1 MKEMLR
7 DYRLRKLYL
16 GRRKCLISVCSSRLF
31 VMLHDAKCQVITVF
45 KSYFEVNLHVPY
57 NLGEETE
64 Y

>member
-1 MKEMLR
+1 
-7 DYRLRKLYL
+7 
-16 GRRKCLISVCSSRLF
+16 
-31 VMLHDAKCQVITVF
+31 MLHDAKCQVITVF